1 MLKHPLTV
9 SALALL
15 VLPYFCMAIGFTYG
29 IATEIALFAM
39 VTLGFNLLLGYTGL
53 LSFGHGLFFGF
64 AAYASALAQI
74 HWFKGSMLLP
84 IGFAV
89 AATAAL
95 GCAVGFL
102 VLRRRGVYFSLLTLA
117 FTALG
122 FYIAFRWT
130 DFTGGESGL
139 RGVKRAVLLGI
150 DFDNQL
156 AFYYLCAAIVFVVAW
171 VMLRVVQ
178 SPFGSVLVAIRE
190 NEQRAGFAG
199 YPVRRYKLAAF
210 TLSATVTGLGGA
222 LFTFLKLFASADPL
236 HPNFSGEILAMSII
250 GGSGSFMGPPLGAAF
265 YALFREILSGY
276 TASWLFWFGL
286 LFMVFILFSPS
297 GLIGVGKRLLA
308 PWRKEAETLAAMASR
323 IKPNPSQEVPSSL
336 VQAQPPERDAVLL
349 SAEHVSKRF
358 GAFKAV
364 DDVSISLRHA
374 RLHALIGP
382 NGAGKTTLFNILS
395 GMYVPET
402 GSLSYAGQAIRGRSS
417 HRFAALGIA
426 RSFQIT
432 NLFQGLS
439 VFENLRL
446 GVQAHAKERFN
457 AWAAKEKLEGVNV
470 ETRALIRFLGLEGVE
485 SAQVSS
491 LSYGGQ
497 RLMEIGVALTARP
510 KLLLLDEP
518 LAGLA
523 AAERERIVGMIRT
536 LSQHMSVLLVE
547 HDIDRVFEFADRI
560 TAMANGVVLIE
571 GNAAEVSGDRQV
583 QEVYLGSGRKVV
595 MHSRS
600 AAHAGEVLLQLEG
613 VNTFYGKSHILH
625 DVGMEVRAGEVTALL
640 GRNGAGKSS
649 TFKSIMGLTP
659 TASGTVRF
667 DGKLISGLTP
677 EQIARA
683 GIGLVPQGRRL
694 FPGLTVAENLRLGGL
709 SRGGGKAARAPNTG
723 GNASGAG
730 VHWDQERIF
739 SYFPRIR
746 DKLGTNADL
755 LSGGEQQMVAIARA
769 LSGNVKLL
777 MLDEPFEGLAPAVVE
792 EVFKSL
798 DQLRGEIAILV
809 IEHDLDLVLALAD
822 RAYVLDRGHVSH
834 TGPAEPLLRDIEFRK
849 QVLWM

>member
-1 MLKHPLTV
+1 MLKHPLVV

-15 VLPYFCMAIGFTYG
+15 VLPYFCMTIGFTYG

-39 VTLGFNLLLGYTGL
+39 VALGFNLLLGYTGL

-64 AAYASALAQI
+64 SAYAAALAQI
-74 HWFKGSMLLP
+74 HWFTGSMLLP
-84 IGFAV
+84 IAFALV
-89 AATAAL
+89 TTAAL
-95 GCAVGFL
+95 GWVVGFL

-122 FYIAFRWT
+122 FYVAFRWT

-139 RGVKRAVLLGI
+139 RGVRRAQLLGV
-150 DFDNQL
+150 DLDNQL
-156 AFYYLCAAIVFVVAW
+156 AYYYFCAAIVFGVAS
-171 VMLRVVQ
+171 VMLRVVR

-265 YALFREILSGY
+265 YALFREVLSGY
-276 TASWLFWFGL
+276 TASWMFWFGL
-286 LFMVFILFSPS
+286 LFMAFILFSPS
-297 GLIGVGKRLLA
+297 GLIGLGRRLLA

-323 IKPNPSQEVPSSL
+323 VKPNPSQEVPASL
-336 VQAQPPERDAVLL
+336 LQAQPPESEAVLL
-349 SAEHVSKRF
+349 SAERVCKRF
-358 GAFKAV
+358 GEFKAV
-364 DDVSISLRHA
+364 DGVSIRLHHA

-395 GMYVPET
+395 GMYVPES
-402 GSLSYAGQAIRGRSS
+402 GSLNFTGQAINGRSS

-432 NLFQGLS
+432 NLFQGLT

-446 GVQAHAKERFN
+446 GVQAHAAERFN
-457 AWAAKEKLEGVNV
+457 AWRAADTLEKVNA
-470 ETRALIRFLGLEGVE
+470 ETRALVRFLGLEGVE

-510 KLLLLDEP
+510 RLLLLDEP

-571 GNAAEVSGDRQV
+571 GNAEQVSGDRQV

-595 MHSRS
+595 MRSRTAS
-600 AAHAGEVLLQLEG
+600 QAGGVLLQLEG

-625 DVGMEVRAGEVTALL
+625 DVSMEVRAGEVTALL

-649 TFKSIMGLTP
+649 TFKSIMGLAP
-659 TASGTVRF
+659 MASGSIRF
-667 DGKLISGLTP
+667 DGEPIGGLTP
-677 EQIARA
+677 EHIARA

-709 SRGGGKAARAPNTG
+709 SRGGNGARDAG
-723 GNASGAG
+723 GVGGGANAG

-739 SYFPRIR
+739 TYFPRIR
-746 DKLGTNADL
+746 DKLNTNADL

-769 LSGNVKLL
+769 LSGNVRLL

-798 DQLRGEIAILV
+798 DQLRGEIAILI

-834 TGPAEPLLRDIEFRK
+834 TGPAEPLLRDIGFRK
-849 QVLWM
+849 QVLWL